1 MSTLLLTAQAEGEE
15 LPGSV
20 RIAAAVAR
28 GYSRIF
34 AASRVAEV
42 LSPPRPVRRTGFCL
56 DLVVR
61 RRVVEADA
69 VVSLELAPGD
79 GGTLPRWVPGAHL
92 DLFLPSG
99 RQRQYSLCGDPNDLT
114 SYRIAVRRIADGGG
128 GSLEV
133 HDEVHEGDVLRVRGP
148 RNAFPLI
155 DAESYLFVAG
165 GIGIT
170 PILAMVRAAAPT
182 GATCQVVYL
191 GRDRASLPFLA
202 ELEAL
207 RDEYGVE
214 LDVRPDDEAGLPDM
228 ADVLARAQPGASVY
242 LCGPVPLQDAAR
254 RLLPELNP
262 TAYLH
267 TERFS
272 PLPVVGGREFTVTL
286 ARSGRT
292 LTVAADESLLTAV
305 RRELPDV
312 KYSCQ
317 QGFCGSCTVG
327 VLRGEVEHR
336 TVPPRDPEPTMLI
349 CVSRCAGDEL
359 ELDL

>member
-1 MSTLLLTAQAEGEE
+1 MSALLVTAPDVEE
-15 LPGSV
+15 QLSRSV
-20 RIAAAVAR
+20 RIAAAIAR
-28 GYSRIF
+28 GYSRVF
-34 AASRVAEV
+34 AASPVAEV
-42 LSPPRPVRRTGFCL
+42 LSPPRPVRRTGFDL
-56 DLVVR
+56 DLVVG
-61 RRVVEADA
+61 RRVVEADG
-69 VVSLELAPGD
+69 VVSLGLARAD
-79 GGTLPRWVPGAHL
+79 GEPLPRWVPGAHL

-99 RQRQYSLCGDPNDLT
+99 RQRQYSLCGDPTDRT

-128 GSLEV
+128 SREV
-133 HDEVHEGDVLRVRGP
+133 HEYVREGDVLRVRGP
-148 RNAFPLI
+148 RNAFPLVH
-155 DAESYLFVAG
+155 AESYLFIAG

-182 GATCQVVYL
+182 GATCRVVYL
-191 GRDRASLPFLA
+191 GRNRASLPFLA

-207 RDEYGVE
+207 RDEYGVH
-214 LDVRPDDEAGLPDM
+214 LDVRTDDEAGLPDM
-228 ADVLARAQPGASVY
+228 SDVLAQADPGASIY

-262 TAYLH
+262 NAYLH

-286 ARSGRT
+286 ARSGKT
-292 LTVAADESLLTAV
+292 ITVAADESVLAAV

-317 QGFCGSCTVG
+317 QGFCGSCKVG
-327 VLRGEVEHR
+327 VLKGEVEHR
-336 TVPPRDPEPTMLI
+336 TAPPRAPQPSMLI